1 MTEYEKKL
9 EQFRTHYKLKYGV
22 ELDDVTLYFFVR
34 VNEMQKDLRREIKK
48 IPAVR
53 FRSGWD
59 YFLYGLGKNI
69 PLIMIA
75 VLLFVIIVVITKIL
89 FK

>member
-9 EQFRTHYKLKYGV
+9 EQFRSHYKIKYGV

-34 VNEMQKDLRREIKK
+34 VNEMQKDLKREIKK

-53 FRSGWD
+53 FRNGWD
-59 YFLYGLGKNI
+59 YFLYGLGKEI
-69 PLIMIA
+69 YKIILVLILLILIL
-75 VLLFVIIVVITKIL
+75 VLLEK
-89 FK
+89 